1 MKKLILTAA
10 AVFAFGFI
18 NAQDKTK
25 KGDLLLEVNTGFGRG
40 VGNTSVQFSSDEFGS
55 SYAFGAEG
63 GYFVIDNLALKLG
76 LGYGGDSPKGGTA
89 TSGLGYKLGAKYY
102 VLGMIPVEVSYNGTS
117 TSPSVAGQKNPSFV
131 GIQAGYAIFL
141 GDMVSLEPGIR
152 YNNSLDTD
160 VAKSILQFNVG
171 FALHF

>member
-10 AVFAFGFI
+10 AVFAFGFA

-25 KGDLLLEVNTGFGRG
+25 KGDLLVEVNTGFGKG
-40 VGNTSVQFSSDEFGS
+40 VGNTSLSFNSGDGGTD
-55 SYAFGAEG
+55 YNIGAEG
-63 GYFVIDNLALKLG
+63 GYFIIDNLALKLG
-76 LGYGGDSPKGGTA
+76 LGYGGNSPKGGTA
-89 TSGLGYKLGAKYY
+89 TSGLGYKVGAKYY
-102 VLGMIPVEVSYNGTS
+102 VSGMIPVEVSYNGGTS
-117 TSPSVAGQKNPSFV
+117 SVSGAKVPSYV
-131 GIQAGYAIFL
+131 GLQAGYAIFL

-160 VAKSILQFNVG
+160 LAKSDIQFNMG